1 MVQDFVG
8 LDLEFA
14 RHSGASYLGYSIQD
28 TDRVEQYI
36 SQVRIYSGASYLV
49 YTDRVEQYLSQV
61 GIYTASKEFE
71 RDSVT
76 RFSTS
81 FL

>member
-1 MVQDFVG
+1 MQDFVG

-36 SQVRIYSGASYLV
+36 SQV
-49 YTDRVEQYLSQV
+49 

-81 FL
+81 FY